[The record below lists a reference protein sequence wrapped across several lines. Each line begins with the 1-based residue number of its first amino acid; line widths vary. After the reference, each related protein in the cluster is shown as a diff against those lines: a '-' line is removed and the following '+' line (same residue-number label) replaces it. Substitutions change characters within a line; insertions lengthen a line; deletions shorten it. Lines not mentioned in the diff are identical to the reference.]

1 MEDEFTKY
9 EILVL
14 KELEGEITSPE
25 KEELEAW
32 LLDPINRE
40 YFLEQK
46 KLWNLTGELRRM
58 EKINAET
65 ARIKVERKLFGKTSL
80 SLFRRYLERVAAI
93 VSIPL
98 LFASLWFYFN
108 RYTPDEPVETTAFN
122 KIEVPL
128 GMRSSVILPDST
140 LVWLNAGSTL
150 LYPVPFG
157 SHERRVELSGEG
169 YFEVKKDSGKSFFVS
184 AKGIDIRVV
193 GTSFNCCA
201 YPDAKYTETMLVE
214 GEIEMSVKDRESRIV
229 MHPGELATLTGNQ
242 SRIEVRKV
250 HSDKYISWK
259 SGKLVF
265 RDDPMGKVIEKLE
278 RWYNV
283 EFIVDNIEIL
293 GYVYSATFSGESL
306 DQMLKMFALSAPIE
320 YRIVPRK
327 KLADNSYEKQ
337 VIHITTKTNLKD
349 MKK

>member
-9 EILVL
+9 ELLVL
-14 KELEGEITSPE
+14 KEMEGEITSPE

-58 EKINAET
+58 EKVSLVT
-65 ARIKVERKLFGKTSL
+65 ARRKVERKLFGKISL
-80 SLFRRYLERVAAI
+80 SSFIRYSERIAAV
-93 VSIPL
+93 VSLPL

-108 RYTPDEPVETTAFN
+108 RYIPDEPGDATAYN

-128 GMRSSVILPDST
+128 GMRSSVTLPDGT
-140 LVWLNAGSTL
+140 LVWLNAGSSL
-150 LYPVPFG
+150 MYPVPFG

-169 YFEVKKDSGKSFFVS
+169 YFEVKKEAGKSFFVS
-184 AKGIDIRVV
+184 AKGIDIRVL

-201 YPDAKYTETMLVE
+201 YPDVTYTETMLVA
-214 GEIEMSVKDRESRIV
+214 GEIEILGKDKENRIV

-242 SRIEVRKV
+242 SRIVVKKV
-250 HSDKYISWK
+250 HPDKYISWK
-259 SGKLVF
+259 SGKLLF
-265 RDDPMGKVIEKLE
+265 RDDPMDKVLEKLE

-283 EFIVDNIEIL
+283 EFHVDNPEIL

-327 KLADNSYEKQ
+327 KLDDNSYEKQ
-337 VIHITTKTNLKD
+337 IIHLTTKTNLKD